1 MGLRLTRDHIADSFP
16 TIGALGRL
24 AEPAVFTKLL
34 AAELGAFTDNLPY
47 AEDMAV
53 VLMSHIDNGLF
64 SDLPPRLVP
73 YRATLDIFLSVLE
86 EQRVSLYIRSIAL
99 ALRQKKRPATF
110 RKALC
115 GRSNEFKI
123 RVPKHLFDDF
133 GADRF
138 SKPIRTRVPY
148 SVESEVKMRAK
159 SFGISISEYLRE
171 ALYARMQLEDGAERR
186 NQE

>member
-1 MGLRLTRDHIADSFP
+1 MRLTRDHLAVTFP
-16 TIGALGRL
+16 TIGALARN
-24 AEPAVFTKLL
+24 AQTAVFTKLL

-64 SDLPPRLVP
+64 SDLPPKLVP
-73 YRATLDIFLSVLE
+73 YRATLDIFISVME
-86 EQRVSLYIRSIAL
+86 EPRVSLYIRSIAL
-99 ALRQKKRPATF
+99 ALRQKRRPAVF

-123 RVPKHLFDDF
+123 RVPKHLFESF

-138 SKPIRTRVPY
+138 SEPVKVRFPKSIVSEIR
-148 SVESEVKMRAK
+148 MRARATG
-159 SFGISISEYLRE
+159 SSVSEYMRE
-171 ALYARMQLEDGAERR
+171 AVYARMQLEDGAERR
-186 NQE
+186 E